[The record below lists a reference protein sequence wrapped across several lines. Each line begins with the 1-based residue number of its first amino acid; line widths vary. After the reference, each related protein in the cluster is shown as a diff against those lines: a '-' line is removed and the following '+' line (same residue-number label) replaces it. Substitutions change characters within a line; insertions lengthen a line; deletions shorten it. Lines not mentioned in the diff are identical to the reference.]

1 MSITNTA
8 MRKRI
13 HRAVDYW
20 RSILGLDSWG
30 LGIIFDEQND
40 LANCHAKPIYE
51 EAVLAF
57 NLPRIRSELPPAYA
71 AIEELVLHEL
81 VHCFD
86 FEASERKVS
95 RYTRSL
101 LRARDSGKLKRRQNR
116 TVG

>member
-8 MRKRI
+8 IRGRV

-20 RSILGLDSWG
+20 RSILGLDSWD
-30 LGIIFDEQND
+30 LSVSFDEVND
-40 LANCHAKPIYE
+40 LGNCNAKPVYE
-51 EAVLAF
+51 EAILGF
-57 NLPRIRSELPPAYA
+57 NLARIRAELPPSYA
-71 AIEELVLHEL
+71 AIEELVLHEM

-101 LRARDSGKLKRRQNR
+101 LRARDSGKVRKRVSRI
-116 TVG
+116 TK